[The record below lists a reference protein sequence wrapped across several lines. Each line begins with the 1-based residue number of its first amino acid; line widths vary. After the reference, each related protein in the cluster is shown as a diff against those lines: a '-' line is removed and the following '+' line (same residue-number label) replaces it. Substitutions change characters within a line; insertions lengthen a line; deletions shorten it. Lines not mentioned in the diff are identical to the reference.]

1 MKNYLT
7 LEDIPNL
14 QQAVD
19 QVIALK
25 KEPYSNEYLGRQK
38 TLGMLFFVALNTH
51 LNKVLF

>member
-14 QQAVD
+14 QKAVN

-25 KEPYSNEYLGRQK
+25 KEPYSNEHLGRQK
-38 TLGMLFFVALNTH
+38 LWECYFLIPV
-51 LNKVLF
+51 